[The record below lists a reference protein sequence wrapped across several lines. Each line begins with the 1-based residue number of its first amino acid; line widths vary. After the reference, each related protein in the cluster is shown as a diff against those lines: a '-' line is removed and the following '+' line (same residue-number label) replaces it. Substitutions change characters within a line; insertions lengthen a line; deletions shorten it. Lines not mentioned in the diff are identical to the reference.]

1 MTSARWRKIAAQE
14 RLRRGGIAVLV
25 VGAAAL
31 LLWLWSWTTP
41 ERDVTAGELCRQHY
55 LLAKDAAESSLVDV
69 ERPMIGR
76 ADAGRLTCAALRA
89 QGLVR

>member
-1 MTSARWRKIAAQE
+1 MTSPRWRQIAAHE

-25 VGAAAL
+25 LGVAAL
-31 LLWLWSWTTP
+31 LVWLWSWTTP
-41 ERDVTAGELCRQHY
+41 ERDMTAGELCRQHY
-55 LLAKDAAESSLVDV
+55 RLANNAAESSLVDV
-69 ERPMIGR
+69 ERPMIGK